1 MARQLAALP
10 KKQFEM
16 YRSKKILSTEHSVLS
31 PGSNKVIKD
40 RLSCDFIDKS
50 FISNVEK
57 DLIILQDQVEVLD
70 SLRQA
75 SCDAKPKAENKKKRV
90 KSKKR
95 KSTDSAIDD
104 PALLDS
110 ASNAG
115 QETGINFVKD
125 GKGLH
130 FNAEIIRNKG
140 IQENHEENINH
151 NKFDSE
157 ECSPVCVSMDS
168 NLVADISITRGLD
181 ARETC
186 GSSSSNDSGI
196 VTPKELFFSDDS
208 KEVDWEL
215 GSYTSPAFAKEPP
228 FGFPPSSQRLLES
241 ALDLLPSAIAN
252 DKKPQ
257 TSKNFKKFS
266 KKSGCFGGSQRLQD
280 SERGKTAP
288 KRKGSSSSSGI
299 VQDDPI
305 SDFVDTKENCKDCVV
320 VEGDSI
326 DGDISSSSAIED
338 NGGWQSQTRS
348 HRRKKKEHVARFNR
362 ERNNTDHNKFQ
373 RKDFD
378 KPQSQNQ
385 FRKSNNYRRQSENKK
400 NQIKPPEKVS
410 ENTDN
415 KINNVNIESS
425 VVSTNMEEHFKDS
438 NKKDNSLNYPR
449 ELNVLTNDKLGSFKK
464 VAPTPK
470 KMSYRDALLKT
481 KAKEPAESSDG
492 GVHASNKGCFC
503 LSNSQDSFN
512 NQQCVEYLRNAWQQ
526 VMLDAKKGLVT
537 YLNVDSDPALR
548 EKKT

>member
-168 NLVADISITRGLD
+168 NLVADISITQGLD

-215 GSYTSPAFAKEPP
+215 G
-228 FGFPPSSQRLLES
+228 
-241 ALDLLPSAIAN
+241 
-252 DKKPQ
+252 
-257 TSKNFKKFS
+257 KNS
-266 KKSGCFGGSQRLQD
+266 
-280 SERGKTAP
+280 
-288 KRKGSSSSSGI
+288 
-299 VQDDPI
+299 
-305 SDFVDTKENCKDCVV
+305 
-320 VEGDSI
+320 
-326 DGDISSSSAIED
+326 
-338 NGGWQSQTRS
+338 
-348 HRRKKKEHVARFNR
+348 
-362 ERNNTDHNKFQ
+362 
-373 RKDFD
+373 
-378 KPQSQNQ
+378 
-385 FRKSNNYRRQSENKK
+385 
-400 NQIKPPEKVS
+400 
-410 ENTDN
+410 
-415 KINNVNIESS
+415 
-425 VVSTNMEEHFKDS
+425 
-438 NKKDNSLNYPR
+438 
-449 ELNVLTNDKLGSFKK
+449 
-464 VAPTPK
+464 
-470 KMSYRDALLKT
+470 
-481 KAKEPAESSDG
+481 
-492 GVHASNKGCFC
+492 
-503 LSNSQDSFN
+503 
-512 NQQCVEYLRNAWQQ
+512 
-526 VMLDAKKGLVT
+526 
-537 YLNVDSDPALR
+537 
-548 EKKT
+548 